1 MSRYKKNV
9 GDWGEGIAVSFLRRR
24 GFEIIEQNY
33 HTTQGEIDIVA
44 RQGGDYYFVE
54 VKTRRDAELAT
65 DLAISREKIRRLE
78 HAAKHYCFRRN
89 VGGVGIILAGIIILA
104 DKKTK
109 SVKIR
114 FAVIR

>member
-1 MSRYKKNV
+1 MTRYKKNI

-24 GFEIIEQNY
+24 GFEVIEQNY

-54 VKTRRDAELAT
+54 VKTRRDAALAT
-65 DLAISREKIRRLE
+65 DLAISREKTRRLQ
-78 HAAKHYCFRRN
+78 HAVRHYCFHRDI
-89 VGGVGIILAGIIILA
+89 GGVGIILAGVIILV
-104 DKKTK
+104 DKKSK

-114 FAVIR
+114 FAVMR